1 MMTVRLAAALAD
13 LNEPH
18 TRVAPF
24 TDGPRSGRLL
34 ECLDT
39 EPAVLCLKIVR
50 HDSGIRR
57 G

>member
-24 TDGPRSGRLL
+24 TEGPRSYTGL
-34 ECLDT
+34 ERLDT
-39 EPAVLCLKIVR
+39 NPVLYLKIVR
-50 HDSGIRR
+50 PDSGIRR

>member
-13 LNEPH
+13 LNDPH
-18 TRVAPF
+18 ARVAAF
-24 TDGPRSGRLL
+24 AESRRSCSVFERPESKL
-34 ECLDT
+34 
-39 EPAVLCLKIVR
+39 AVLYLKIVR

>member
-1 MMTVRLAAALAD
+1 MTVRLAAALAD
-13 LNEPH
+13 LNDPH
-18 TRVAPF
+18 TRVDAF
-24 TDGPRSGRLL
+24 AESRRSCSVL

-39 EPAVLCLKIVR
+39 KPAVLYLKILR